1 MQLDLLERLQ
11 QWRTPVLD
19 QLFLWVTNI
28 GGEDFY
34 LLLGPIIFWCVGIN
48 LGVRLLLM
56 LLGSF
61 YTNAWLKDLFDT
73 VRPAAAYPE
82 RFPLSEAAKATAL
95 NPDGSWIPSFPSGH
109 AQHTL
114 VFWSFVGLWLR
125 QRWVWALAGLMI
137 VLVSFSRLYLGVH
150 WPIDVLGGWFFG
162 SLIVV
167 ASIYLT
173 PLISALPSKT
183 QERLALGLAA
193 ICLLGLFFDSGAD
206 RVKILGFLAGS
217 LGTLGLQQRYAQFQ
231 VRSVWWRQLIKII
244 IGISVVF
251 VLRAVLKSLLP
262 ETLLADGLR
271 YLIIGMWTTFGAPL
285 VFRLTLAKPVAVA
298 A

>member
-19 QLFLWVTNI
+19 QLFLWITNI

-48 LGVRLLLM
+48 LGVRLMLM
-56 LLGSF
+56 LIGSF
-61 YTNAWLKDLFDT
+61 YTNAWLKDWFDT

-82 RFPLSEAAKATAL
+82 RFPLSEQAKATAI

-109 AQHTL
+109 SQHTL

-173 PLISALPSKT
+173 PLISALPTKT

-193 ICLLGLFFDSGAD
+193 MCLLGLCFDSGAD
-206 RVKILGFLAGS
+206 RVKMLGFLAGA

-231 VRSVWWRQLIKII
+231 VRSVWWRQLMKII
-244 IGISVVF
+244 IGISMVF
-251 VLRAVLKSLLP
+251 VLRAVLKSVLP

-271 YLIIGMWTTFGAPL
+271 YLIIGMWTTLGAPL
-285 VFRLTLAKPVAVA
+285 VFRLTLAKPVAA
-298 A
+298 PA

>member
-11 QWRTPVLD
+11 HWRTPVLD

-61 YTNAWLKDLFDT
+61 YTNAWLKDWFDT
-73 VRPAAAYPE
+73 IRPVAAYPE

-109 AQHTL
+109 SQHTL
-114 VFWSFVGLWLR
+114 VFWAFVGLWLR

-173 PLISALPSKT
+173 PLISALPPKT
-183 QERLALGLAA
+183 QEGLALGLAA

-206 RVKILGFLAGS
+206 RVKMLGFLAGS

-231 VRSVWWRQLIKII
+231 VRSVWWRQLMKII

-251 VLRAVLKSLLP
+251 VLRAVLKSILP

-285 VFRLTLAKPVAVA
+285 VFRLTLAKPVATPA
-298 A
+298 